1 MVSIHV
7 IAAKRM
13 MLFVFLVK
21 ARSNAQ
27 MILPSEPLNSPNLVL
42 LKLIK
47 IIQIYENE

>member
-1 MVSIHV
+1 
-7 IAAKRM
+7 
-13 MLFVFLVK
+13 
-21 ARSNAQ
+21 